1 MSAWKSSETGIFV
14 FLFILSYYFPYS
26 NDDWVWGSKIGIER
40 FENGFKD
47 YNGRYLG
54 NLLVILLTR
63 SNIFKALLMTITYFG
78 IGYFIKKIVN
88 KKCSIVPVEDNG
100 CIEKVK
106 VQYQWNKNDTKEK
119 GQFKGYFKVTF
130 KDNIVMEDITFP
142 KGDLI
147 VPIAEELIINVL

>member
-1 MSAWKSSETGIFV
+1 MQQFNIVQNAT
-14 FLFILSYYFPYS
+14 LPYLEMEVI
-26 NDDWVWGSKIGIER
+26 NDGRHNFDKIYIALQAADVT
-40 FENGFKD
+40 FNMIDNNNG
-47 YNGRYLG
+47 
-54 NLLVILLTR
+54 
-63 SNIFKALLMTITYFG
+63 
-78 IGYFIKKIVN
+78 IKKIVN
-88 KKCSIVPVEDNG
+88 KKCNIVPIEDNG

-147 VPIAEELIINVL
+147 VPIAEELIINVI

>member
-1 MSAWKSSETGIFV
+1 MQQFNIVQNAT
-14 FLFILSYYFPYS
+14 LPYLEMEVI
-26 NDDWVWGSKIGIER
+26 NDGRHNFDKIYIALQAADVT
-40 FENGFKD
+40 FNMIDNNNG
-47 YNGRYLG
+47 
-54 NLLVILLTR
+54 
-63 SNIFKALLMTITYFG
+63 
-78 IGYFIKKIVN
+78 IKKIVN
-88 KKCSIVPVEDNG
+88 KKCNIVPIEDNG

>member
-1 MSAWKSSETGIFV
+1 MQQFNIVQNAT
-14 FLFILSYYFPYS
+14 LPYLEMEVI
-26 NDDWVWGSKIGIER
+26 NDGRHNFDKIYIALQAADVT
-40 FENGFKD
+40 FNMIDNNNG
-47 YNGRYLG
+47 
-54 NLLVILLTR
+54 
-63 SNIFKALLMTITYFG
+63 
-78 IGYFIKKIVN
+78 IKKIVN
-88 KKCSIVPVEDNG
+88 KKCNIVPIEDNG

-106 VQYQWNKNDTKEK
+106 VQYQWCKNDTKEK

>member
-1 MSAWKSSETGIFV
+1 MQQFNIVQNATLPYLEMEVINDGRHNFDKIYIALQAADVTFNMIDNNNGI
-14 FLFILSYYFPYS
+14 
-26 NDDWVWGSKIGIER
+26 KR
-40 FENGFKD
+40 
-47 YNGRYLG
+47 
-54 NLLVILLTR
+54 
-63 SNIFKALLMTITYFG
+63 
-78 IGYFIKKIVN
+78 IVN
-88 KKCSIVPVEDNG
+88 KKCNIVPIEDNG

>member
-1 MSAWKSSETGIFV
+1 MQQFNIVQNAT
-14 FLFILSYYFPYS
+14 LPYLEMEVI
-26 NDDWVWGSKIGIER
+26 NDGRHNFNKIYVALQAADVT
-40 FENGFKD
+40 FNMTDNNNG
-47 YNGRYLG
+47 
-54 NLLVILLTR
+54 
-63 SNIFKALLMTITYFG
+63 
-78 IGYFIKKIVN
+78 IKKIVN
-88 KKCSIVPVEDNG
+88 KKCNIVPIEDNG

-147 VPIAEELIINVL
+147 VPIAEELIINVV